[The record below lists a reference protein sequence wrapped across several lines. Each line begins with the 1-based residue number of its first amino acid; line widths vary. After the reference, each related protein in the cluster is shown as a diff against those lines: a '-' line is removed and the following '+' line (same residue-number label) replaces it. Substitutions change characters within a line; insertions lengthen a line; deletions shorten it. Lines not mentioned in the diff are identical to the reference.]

1 MDQMRCLSCMAENAP
16 ATRFCAEC
24 GMPLPASCP
33 GCGFDNEPAARLCGG
48 CGRPLPE
55 VAAPKQIGVP
65 RPDGAQRRQLTVM
78 FCDLVGLTALASRL
92 DPEDVREVLGAYH
105 ESIANKIAHFD
116 GFLARYMCDCGSM
129 LQPSLGAAVAG
140 YSRFV

>member
-1 MDQMRCLSCMAENAP
+1 
-16 ATRFCAEC
+16 
-24 GMPLPASCP
+24 
-33 GCGFDNEPAARLCGG
+33 
-48 CGRPLPE
+48 
-55 VAAPKQIGVP
+55 
-65 RPDGAQRRQLTVM
+65 M